1 MLIISTVC
9 LWVTTMIDID
19 EKVIKDIESGFNLPP
34 KPELLERLQNALQ
47 EPEPELNHIAQLI
60 ATDMSTSAA
69 VLKVINSPTYGM
81 SRTIT
86 DIKQAVMFLGLDSVT
101 QLVTGCLLKQAF
113 EQTHCCIS
121 LERFWDTSTEIAA
134 VSTLIGKKV
143 KSKVPL
149 ENLHMLGLF
158 HDAGIPAMA
167 VKYPDY
173 VKVLDNANSND
184 TPLIKLE
191 SEAYKTTHTVVGF
204 YLASSWH
211 LPKPIC
217 QLILRHHDL
226 EFLLEPHDHESL
238 ITYATLKMAENLVHT
253 QKRFVSTPDWL
264 HVKPEVLNVLEI
276 DDDDYQD
283 ILEDTQDYFQER
295 FG

>member
-1 MLIISTVC
+1 
-9 LWVTTMIDID
+9 MINID
-19 EKVIKDIESGFNLPP
+19 DKIIKDIKRGFNLPP
-34 KPELLERLQNALQ
+34 KPELLERLQSELQ
-47 EPEPELNHIAQLI
+47 QPEPELNQIAQLI
-60 ATDMSTSAA
+60 ATDLSTSAA

-101 QLVTGCLLKQAF
+101 QLVTGCLLQQAF
-113 EQTHCCIS
+113 EQTKCCIS
-121 LERFWDTSTEIAA
+121 LERFWDTSSEIAA
-134 VSTLIGKKV
+134 ISTLIGKKV
-143 KSKVPL
+143 KSKVPS

-173 VKVLDNANSND
+173 VKLLNEANNND
-184 TPLIKLE
+184 ASLIALE
-191 SEAYKTTHTVVGF
+191 GKVYNTSHTVVGF

-211 LPKPIC
+211 LPKQIC
-217 QLILRHHDL
+217 QLILRHHDT
-226 EFLLEPHDHESL
+226 EFLFEPHDQESL
-238 ITYATLKMAENLVHT
+238 ISYATLKMAENLVHT
-253 QKRFVSTPDWL
+253 QKRFVSTPDWPL
-264 HVKPEVLNVLEI
+264 VKNEVLNVLEI
-276 DDDDYQD
+276 DEDDYQD

>member
-1 MLIISTVC
+1 
-9 LWVTTMIDID
+9 MINID
-19 EKVIKDIESGFNLPP
+19 DKVIKDIKRGFNLPP
-34 KPELLERLQNALQ
+34 KPELLERLQAELQ
-47 EPEPELNHIAQLI
+47 QPEPELSHIAQLI
-60 ATDMSTSAA
+60 ATDLSTSAA

-101 QLVTGCLLKQAF
+101 QLVTSCLLQQAF
-113 EQTHCCIS
+113 EQTKCCIS
-121 LERFWDTSTEIAA
+121 LERFWDTSSEIAA
-134 VSTLIGKKV
+134 ISTLIGKKV
-143 KSKVPL
+143 KSKVPP

-173 VKVLDNANSND
+173 VKLLDEANNND
-184 TPLIKLE
+184 IPLITLE
-191 SEAYKTTHTVVGF
+191 SKAYKTSHTVVGF

-211 LPKPIC
+211 LPKQTC
-217 QLILRHHDL
+217 QLILRHHDT
-226 EFLLEPHDHESL
+226 EFLFEPHDQESL
-238 ITYATLKMAENLVHT
+238 ISYATLKMAENLVHT
-253 QKRFVSTPDWL
+253 QKRFVSTPDWP
-264 HVKPEVLNVLEI
+264 HVKNEVLNVLEI
-276 DDDDYQD
+276 DEDDYQD

>member
-1 MLIISTVC
+1 
-9 LWVTTMIDID
+9 MINID
-19 EKVIKDIESGFNLPP
+19 DKVINDIKRGFNLPP
-34 KPELLERLQNALQ
+34 KPELLEQLQTAIQ
-47 EPEPELNHIAQLI
+47 HPEPDLNHIASLI
-60 ATDMSTSAA
+60 STDLSTSAA
-69 VLKVINSPTYGM
+69 VLKVINSPAYGM

-101 QLVTGCLLKQAF
+101 QLVTSCLLQQAF
-113 EQTHCCIS
+113 EQSSCCIS

-134 VSTLIGKKV
+134 VATLIGKKV
-143 KSKVPL
+143 KSKVPS

-173 VKVLDNANSND
+173 VKVLDIANNSHD
-184 TPLIKLE
+184 EPLTQFE
-191 SEAYKTTHTVVGF
+191 EQAYNTNHTIVGF
-204 YLASSWH
+204 FLASSWH

-226 EFLLEPHDHESL
+226 EFLTEPHDQELLLS
-238 ITYATLKMAENLVHT
+238 YATLKMAENLVHT
-253 QKRFVSTPDWL
+253 QKRFRNTADWL
-264 HVKPEVLNVLEI
+264 HVKTEVLSTLEL
-276 DDDDYQD
+276 DEDDYQD
-283 ILEDTQDYFQER
+283 ILEDTDDYFQER